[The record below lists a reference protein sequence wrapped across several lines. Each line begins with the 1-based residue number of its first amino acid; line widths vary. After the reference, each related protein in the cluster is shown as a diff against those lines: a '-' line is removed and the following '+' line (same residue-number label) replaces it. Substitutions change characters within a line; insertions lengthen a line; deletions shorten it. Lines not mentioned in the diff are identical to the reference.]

1 MQKTE
6 VFFLP
11 KNINVDMVWLSTF
24 CNMLAN
30 NNRLKT
36 AVLPLNESVFYVSL
50 ANGRAALTLALSS
63 NETLSD
69 TAENLC
75 SYIINARGVS

>member
-1 MQKTE
+1 MT
-6 VFFLP
+6 
-11 KNINVDMVWLSTF
+11 WLSTF

-30 NNRLKT
+30 NNRWKT

-63 NETLSD
+63 NETLSA
-69 TAENLC
+69 TAENLL
-75 SYIINARGVS
+75 SYIINAHGVS

>member
-1 MQKTE
+1 
-6 VFFLP
+6 
-11 KNINVDMVWLSTF
+11 
-24 CNMLAN
+24 MLAN
-30 NNRLKT
+30 NNRWKK

-69 TAENLC
+69 TAENLL
-75 SYIINARGVS
+75 SYIINAHGVS